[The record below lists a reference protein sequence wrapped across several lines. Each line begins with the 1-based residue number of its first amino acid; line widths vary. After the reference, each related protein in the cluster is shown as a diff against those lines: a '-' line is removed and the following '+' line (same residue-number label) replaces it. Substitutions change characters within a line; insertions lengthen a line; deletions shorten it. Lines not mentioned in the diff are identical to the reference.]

1 MSGKVSKSYNQ
12 GQLVLFP
19 SSAEEK
25 IAQDSPSLNNRMT
38 THSMHKSLYRKIICG
53 CIICISFLLLSITR
67 LYSQEISLDSIL
79 TVLDREIDN
88 REFYY
93 QKKESQLASLKKQL
107 NRIDEARMKYGICIE
122 LFDQYIFYQYD
133 SACYYANQAKNLAV
147 SIKDKQLNIKADYS
161 LLYCYIST
169 GLFKEAH
176 ELMTNIDISDSPD
189 QLKIDYYEL
198 CMRLYSDMSS
208 YNAGTPFEK
217 IYNEKIILYCD
228 TALLYTQP
236 QTYQYEWIKA
246 FKLRGQEHHRNKI
259 ELYHHILQTYDIS
272 SHDKAVIYSIL
283 GRLYSGRN
291 ETKKGACYMALS
303 AIEDIKSSTRE
314 TTAKKELAEYLFSEG
329 RVVKASQY
337 IRMALEEATA
347 YNTRH
352 RKMEIN
358 SVLPIVEKQRM
369 EIIEAQKKEITLTLG
384 IVSLLAILLIS
395 ALVVIYKQIHKL
407 EKAKVSIQQQY
418 TEIIGINKKL
428 KEYNEIKDQYIFQS
442 LYGKSDYL
450 ERVETLLKKQE
461 RRIRARQ
468 YDDFLELYKEFNI
481 KTERENMFSSFDE
494 AFLKLFPNFVEEYN
508 KLFKKEDRITL
519 ENDST
524 LTPELR
530 IFALIRLEVTENERI
545 AKFLNLSIN
554 TIYVYKAKVKSR
566 TIVPKEEFEELV
578 KRIAKT

>member
-1 MSGKVSKSYNQ
+1 MKYSKHKSIYWRVGSKS
-12 GQLVLFP
+12 
-19 SSAEEK
+19 
-25 IAQDSPSLNNRMT
+25 
-38 THSMHKSLYRKIICG
+38 IIS
-53 CIICISFLLLSITR
+53 IIVFLLSIAK
-67 LYSQEISLDSIL
+67 LSSQERSLDSIL
-79 TVLDREIDN
+79 TVLDREIEN

-93 QKKESQLASLKKQL
+93 QKKESQLESLRKQL
-107 NRIDEARMKYGICIE
+107 NHIEDKSAKYSICIE

-133 SACYYANQAKNLAV
+133 SAYYYASQAKDLAL
-147 SIKDKQLNIKADYS
+147 SISDEQLNVKADYS

-176 ELMTNIDISDSPD
+176 ELMTNIDIRNSPN

-217 IYNEKIILYCD
+217 IYNEKIIQYCD
-228 TALLYTQP
+228 TALLLTQP
-236 QTYQYEWIKA
+236 HTYQYEWIKA
-246 FKLRGQEHHRNKI
+246 FKLRGAEHHQEKI
-259 ELYHHILQTYDIS
+259 KLYHHILQTYNIS
-272 SHDKAVIYSIL
+272 PHDKAVIYSTL
-283 GRLYSGRN
+283 GRLYFGLN
-291 ETKKGACYMALS
+291 ETEEGAYYMTLS

-314 TTAKKELAEYLFSEG
+314 TTAKKELAEYLFSKG
-329 RVVKASQY
+329 QVVKASQY

-347 YNTRH
+347 YNSRH

-369 EIIEAQKKEITLTLG
+369 EIIEAQKKEITRTLF
-384 IVSLLAILLIS
+384 IVSLLVLLLVLALAI
-395 ALVVIYKQIHKL
+395 IYTQIRKL
-407 EKAKVSIQQQY
+407 KKAKVSIQQQY
-418 TEIIGINKKL
+418 IEIVDINKKL

-450 ERVETLLKKQE
+450 EKVESLLKKQE

-481 KTERENMFSSFDE
+481 KTERENMFSSFDD
-494 AFLKLFPNFVEEYN
+494 AFLKLFPNFVQEYN
-508 KLFKKEDRITL
+508 KLFKEEDRVTL
-519 ENDST
+519 ENDSI

-530 IFALIRLEVTENERI
+530 IFALIRLGVTENERI
-545 AKFLNLSIN
+545 AKFLNLTIN

-566 TIVPKEEFEELV
+566 TIVPKEEFEYFV
-578 KRIAKT
+578 MRITKL